1 MAELHSH
8 DRPLAR
14 SLDPLPGESLGGYLL
29 RLAHRLRLS
38 PIRLARLT
46 GCTRPSTTQLGRR
59 LLLDLDTRAFAHTTR
74 LSEEEATALTL
85 VPWSDRYLP
94 IARLRPGSGA
104 QVSRDDW
111 LFNDHPRYCPRCL
124 AGDGTAIQQQHG
136 GPWKKAWHLP
146 VAFACPVHQ
155 VFLQDDCPRSHW
167 INRAVTL
174 LVGQPADANLHPAQC
189 RHPVQRAGQGRKGPS
204 CGTRLDQLRSTRSAR
219 PSMNMLRTQQRLLD
233 FLEPHQAAAADA
245 ASGFTDLRV
254 VTAALCASW
263 PLGRDHI
270 EPDSQD
276 SVGKHIKALGGGT
289 RPVRDRP
296 PSDPVAAAG
305 LLTAAVRLLDE
316 PDLHELVD
324 HARAARPGSA
334 SRAPWVH
341 VFERHQSSCSD
352 RLRQAM
358 APLTRTYRRTG
369 PRGARIPE
377 RQGGYRPEH
386 IPAFLEERWYQEH
399 LAPLQIDAEA
409 KSVRRLA
416 AVLLVQQASGR
427 ARGDAADFLGIN
439 PAGGQFV
446 ATGTLLRWLRDGQ
459 DAFNAALHDLAE
471 ELDRATDPTNYQ
483 RRRELLRIWSLSSEI
498 WNEIIT
504 RLPPVPGPVRP
515 NLDDRVRQEASAF
528 VWAYV
533 TGGEPLFAPRHVE
546 AEQPPEVRQVW
557 RERRANTWFQLSR
570 PDALNHYTALR
581 RLLCQHGDA
590 LIAKIES
597 GTSTPIR

>member
-59 LLLDLDTRAFAHTTR
+59 LLLDLDIRAFAHTAR

-85 VPWSDRYLP
+85 VPWSDRYPP

-174 LVGQPADANLHPAQC
+174 LVGQPADAALHPAQC

-204 CGTRLDQLRSTRSAR
+204 CGTRLDQLRSTSSAR

-233 FLEPHQAAAADA
+233 FLEPHQAAADA

-254 VTAALCASW
+254 VTAALCAAW

-289 RPVRDRP
+289 R
-296 PSDPVAAAG
+296 AFALMG
-305 LLTAAVRLLDE
+305 G
-316 PDLHELVD
+316 
-324 HARAARPGSA
+324 HADTGSA
-334 SRAPWVH
+334 
-341 VFERHQSSCSD
+341 
-352 RLRQAM
+352 
-358 APLTRTYRRTG
+358 
-369 PRGARIPE
+369 
-377 RQGGYRPEH
+377 
-386 IPAFLEERWYQEH
+386 
-399 LAPLQIDAEA
+399 
-409 KSVRRLA
+409 
-416 AVLLVQQASGR
+416 
-427 ARGDAADFLGIN
+427 
-439 PAGGQFV
+439 
-446 ATGTLLRWLRDGQ
+446 
-459 DAFNAALHDLAE
+459 
-471 ELDRATDPTNYQ
+471 
-483 RRRELLRIWSLSSEI
+483 
-498 WNEIIT
+498 
-504 RLPPVPGPVRP
+504 
-515 NLDDRVRQEASAF
+515 
-528 VWAYV
+528 
-533 TGGEPLFAPRHVE
+533 
-546 AEQPPEVRQVW
+546 
-557 RERRANTWFQLSR
+557 
-570 PDALNHYTALR
+570 
-581 RLLCQHGDA
+581 
-590 LIAKIES
+590 
-597 GTSTPIR
+597 